1 MRWKSRCCRAGVIL
15 IAVWSLT
22 GTGRIP
28 VPAEAALWTESGG
41 AGGREDPDLIRLDQ
55 AFVRLAKGLRPAVV
69 QINVQAERGTEY
81 NLPEGHPPLPQGERP
96 AVGSGII
103 LSTDGYVLTNH
114 HVVEQAGEIEV
125 QLMDDRRFP
134 AKVVGKDARTDL
146 ALLKIEASGLPVLP
160 LGDSDKLEVGEL
172 VLAIGNPFGLDH
184 SVSLGIVSRK
194 GRALGG
200 PEVFDDYIQTDASV
214 NPGNSG
220 GPLINM
226 RGEVIGINTAII
238 PNRRVAFAIPV
249 NLAKSL
255 LPELQTRGRI
265 AWGFLGVSIQD
276 LTQDLA
282 KAIGFQETKGALVN
296 NVLSGQPADSAGIRR
311 GDIIVGF
318 DGKPV
323 SDVRALQ
330 RAVSFTSVGKQVEV
344 QVFRGGKLERVMV
357 KVGEAGTTGRRE
369 STAPARRDLGM
380 SVEELDA
387 EKAKKFKLREDE
399 EGVVVTD
406 VTRGGPA
413 ASAGVRAGDLV
424 REVNRRDVRS
434 LESFRGALRTGEG
447 EVDLFLL
454 KRGEAYV
461 YIAVKPKT

>member
-1 MRWKSRCCRAGVIL
+1 M
-15 IAVWSLT
+15 
-22 GTGRIP
+22 
-28 VPAEAALWTESGG
+28 
-41 AGGREDPDLIRLDQ
+41 
-55 AFVRLAKGLRPAVV
+55 
-69 QINVQAERGTEY
+69 
-81 NLPEGHPPLPQGERP
+81 
-96 AVGSGII
+96 GI
-103 LSTDGYVLTNH
+103 VLTNH

-125 QLMDDRRFP
+125 QLMDDRKFP

-184 SVSLGIVSRK
+184 SVSIGIVSRK

-200 PEVFDDYIQTDASV
+200 SGTFDDYIQTDASV

-226 RGEVIGINTAII
+226 RGEVIGINTAVI

-282 KAIGFQETKGALVN
+282 RAMGFSETKGALVN
-296 NVLSGQPADSAGIRR
+296 NVLSGQPADAAGIKR
-311 GDIIVGF
+311 GDIIVAF

-323 SDVRALQ
+323 PDVRALQ

-344 QVFRGGKLERVMV
+344 RVFRGGTLESVKV
-357 KVGEAGTTGRRE
+357 KVGEAERVERQA
-369 STAPARRDLGM
+369 SAAPARRDLGM
-380 SVEELDA
+380 TVEELDA

-399 EGVVVTD
+399 DGLVVSD
-406 VTRGGPA
+406 VAKGGPA
-413 ASAGVRAGDLV
+413 AGAGVRAGDLV
-424 REVNRRDVRS
+424 REVNRREVRS
-434 LESFRGALRTGEG
+434 LEGFRSALRQGEG
-447 EVDLFLL
+447 EMDLFLL
-454 KRGEAYV
+454 KRGEAFVYV
-461 YIAVKPKT
+461 AVKPKT

>member
-1 MRWKSRCCRAGVIL
+1 M
-15 IAVWSLT
+15 
-22 GTGRIP
+22 
-28 VPAEAALWTESGG
+28 
-41 AGGREDPDLIRLDQ
+41 
-55 AFVRLAKGLRPAVV
+55 
-69 QINVQAERGTEY
+69 ERGTGY
-81 NLPEGHPPLPQGERP
+81 NLPENHPPIPQSDLP
-96 AVGSGII
+96 AVGSGIV
-103 LSTDGYVLTNH
+103 LSADGYLLTNY
-114 HVVEQAGEIEV
+114 HVIEQAREIEV
-125 QLMDDRRFP
+125 QLMDDRKFP
-134 AKVVGKDARTDL
+134 AKLVGKDARTDL

-184 SVSLGIVSRK
+184 TVSIGIVSRK
-194 GRALGG
+194 GRAPGSSG
-200 PEVFDDYIQTDASV
+200 TFDDYIQTDASV

-226 RGEVIGINTAII
+226 RGEVIGINTAVI

-282 KAIGFQETKGALVN
+282 RAMGFSETKGALVN
-296 NVLSGQPADSAGIRR
+296 NVLSGQPAEAAGIKR
-311 GDIIVGF
+311 GDIIVAF

-330 RAVSFTSVGKQVEV
+330 RAVSFTSVGKQVEI
-344 QVFRGGKLERVMV
+344 QVFRGGKLETVTV
-357 KVGEAGTTGRRE
+357 KVGEAERVERQA
-369 STAPARRDLGM
+369 STAPAPRDLGM
-380 SVEELDA
+380 TVEELDA

-399 EGVVVTD
+399 EGLVVTD
-406 VTRGGPA
+406 VAKGGPA
-413 ASAGVRAGDLV
+413 AGAGVRAGDLV
-424 REVNRRDVRS
+424 REVNRRAVRS
-434 LESFRGALRTGEG
+434 LEGLRSALRQGEG

-454 KRGEAYV
+454 QRGDAHVYV
-461 YIAVKPKT
+461 AVKPKT